1 MTQDT
6 TRTTAYT
13 ADASISG
20 LRDKEAR
27 FAIHLANRMGEI
39 LPSRLKIAFQHSN
52 GMDFQ
57 MADRL
62 TLREMLNAAYM
73 TGSAY
78 EQVGKGVVMK
88 DPVQKTEQFLNIG
101 LISPSFK

>member
-1 MTQDT
+1 MTTTQDT

-13 ADASISG
+13 
-20 LRDKEAR
+20 
-27 FAIHLANRMGEI
+27 IHLANRMGEI
-39 LPSRLKIAFQHSN
+39 LPSRLKVAFQHSK

-62 TLREMLNAAYM
+62 TLREMLTAAYM